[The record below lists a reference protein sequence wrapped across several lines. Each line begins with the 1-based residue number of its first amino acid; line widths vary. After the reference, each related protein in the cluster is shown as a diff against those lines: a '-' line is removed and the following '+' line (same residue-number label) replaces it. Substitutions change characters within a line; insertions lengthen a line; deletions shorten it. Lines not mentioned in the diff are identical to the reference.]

1 MGDTEDKGKKRLSES
16 LPLSGSAL
24 FLSSPQNSN
33 EKKQHKNPL
42 PHKTKQSS
50 PTYNPITGRVTLVT
64 KKNLCLLLCLSTCP
78 E

>member
-33 EKKQHKNPL
+33 EKKTTQKPTPTQNKAIIPNLNP
-42 PHKTKQSS
+42 HNRESH
-50 PTYNPITGRVTLVT
+50 
-64 KKNLCLLLCLSTCP
+64 TCN
-78 E
+78 